1 MLSAVQGYRAIVAG
15 SYRPSSNIGSHGF
28 ELEGLHEGVEC
39 IFATSG

>member
-1 MLSAVQGYRAIVAG
+1 MPSAVKGCRAG
-15 SYRPSSNIGSHGF
+15 SYRPSSNIGGHGF